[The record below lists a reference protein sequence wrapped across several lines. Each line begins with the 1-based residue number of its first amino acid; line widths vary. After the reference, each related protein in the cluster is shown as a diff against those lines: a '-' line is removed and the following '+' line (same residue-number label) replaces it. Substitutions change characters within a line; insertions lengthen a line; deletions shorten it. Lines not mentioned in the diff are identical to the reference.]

1 MAKPAPTWWPFSR
14 SNPVPTTY
22 PLSPRA
28 CNWGISQ
35 AGGKKRVATLCSSG
49 RYQPCGVI
57 GLPSRQRIVQSLR
70 RIHRW
75 LGIVLALFLA
85 VIALTGTILQVI
97 MVIYGDTGPR
107 QAPDEPFWVARL
119 RDWAV
124 TVHTGAFT
132 GISGVYVGMIC
143 ALGLLFF
150 SVSGVWMNLALYR
163 SRAAQGSKSLF
174 WWIRRGNGAAMRSLH
189 RCITLPFALFAI
201 LLSLTGASLDLY
213 FARYDMVPLPP
224 PRPTPGGKG
233 RAPGPGG
240 PGGPPNGGRV
250 WHELSLSLHKLNFL
264 GWAGHVLGV
273 ILGLALMT
281 LVVSGTWIFASLY
294 KQRRKAG
301 LTGLFW

>member
-1 MAKPAPTWWPFSR
+1 MHNNSDKGCR
-14 SNPVPTTY
+14 V
-22 PLSPRA
+22 
-28 CNWGISQ
+28 IS
-35 AGGKKRVATLCSSG
+35 V
-49 RYQPCGVI
+49 
-57 GLPSRQRIVQSLR
+57 PSRQHIVQVLR

-75 LGIVLALFLA
+75 LGIVLALFIA

-107 QAPDEPFWVARL
+107 QAPDEPFWVVRL

-143 ALGLLFF
+143 AMGLLFF
-150 SVSGVWMNLALYR
+150 AVSGVWMNLALHR
-163 SRAAQGSKSLF
+163 SRAAQGHKSLF
-174 WWIRRGNGAAMRSLH
+174 WWTRTGNGAAMRSLH
-189 RCITLPFALFAI
+189 RWITLPFALFAL
-201 LLSLTGASLDLY
+201 LLSLTGGSLDLY

-224 PRPTPGGKG
+224 PRLGGTGSTPKLE
-233 RAPGPGG
+233 GPA
-240 PGGPPNGGRV
+240 GPPNGGRV

-264 GWAGHVLGV
+264 GWAGHALGV
-273 ILGLALMT
+273 ILGLALMA

-294 KQRRKAG
+294 GRRRKAG